1 MNLGLSQKG
10 FARIV
15 GIDSSLISRY
25 ERNEVRRIS
34 LNNILKIIKAFPQY
48 KVSDILWISE

>member
-48 KVSDILWISE
+48 KVSDISWISE